1 MFGAEEAQIM
11 AYQKERKEKQ
21 QYLRQ
26 YIQDYGYDPA
36 DFAQYM
42 EWQRGKWL
50 EPCFIDGFVDDG
62 TNIDNWTLEDLT
74 QCVKDYYAW
83 IE

>member
-1 MFGAEEAQIM
+1 MFGAEDAQIM
-11 AYQKERKEKQ
+11 AYQRERKEKQ

-42 EWQRGKWL
+42 EWQRGKFTSL
-50 EPCFIDGFVDDG
+50 NLNTFVRG
-62 TNIDNWTLEDLT
+62 WN
-74 QCVKDYYAW
+74 QH
-83 IE
+83 

>member
-42 EWQRGKWL
+42 EWQRGK
-50 EPCFIDGFVDDG
+50 
-62 TNIDNWTLEDLT
+62 
-74 QCVKDYYAW
+74 
-83 IE
+83 